1 MYMKKIINLI
11 LISIVAFSS
20 FKIVDKQIKYSKDI
34 KVYSEINEIASDNSH
49 MLDKS
54 MLEVNN
60 EYRFWIKVENTN
72 IDYPVAQGKD
82 NDYYINHD
90 FNKNE
95 NISGAIFLD
104 YRNNFIN
111 DLNTIVYGHH
121 MRNETMFNNLVKFK
135 DSNFFNENNNI
146 KIIYDGK
153 EIEYKVFSVYVID
166 DKNNYL
172 ITNFNNNNEYNNY
185 IKEIRDRSL
194 YKNDVE
200 VTDKDKI
207 ITLSTCS
214 FEFEGARTVVH
225 GKLINN

>member
-1 MYMKKIINLI
+1 MKKIINLI
-11 LISIVAFSS
+11 LISIVAFSL

-34 KVYSEINEIASDNSH
+34 KVYSEINEIASNNSD

-60 EYRFWIKVENTN
+60 EYKFWIKVENTN

-153 EIEYKVFSVYVID
+153 ELEYKVFSVYVID

-172 ITNFNNNNEYNNY
+172 ITNFNNSNEYNNY

>member
-1 MYMKKIINLI
+1 MKKIINLI

>member
-1 MYMKKIINLI
+1 MKKIINLI
-11 LISIVAFSS
+11 LISIVAFSL

-34 KVYSEINEIASDNSH
+34 KVYSEINKIASNNSD

-60 EYRFWIKVENTN
+60 EYKFWIKVENTN

-135 DSNFFNENNNI
+135 DSNFFNEDNKI

-153 EIEYKVFSVYVID
+153 ELEYKVFSVYVID

-172 ITNFNNNNEYNNY
+172 ITNFNNSNEYNNY

>member
-1 MYMKKIINLI
+1 MKKIINLI

-135 DSNFFNENNNI
+135 DSNFFNENNKI

-153 EIEYKVFSVYVID
+153 ELEYKVFSVYVID

>member
-1 MYMKKIINLI
+1 MKKIINLI
-11 LISIVAFSS
+11 LISIVAFSL

-34 KVYSEINEIASDNSH
+34 KVYSEINEIASNNSD

-60 EYRFWIKVENTN
+60 EYKFWIKVENTN

-135 DSNFFNENNNI
+135 DSNFFNENNKI

-153 EIEYKVFSVYVID
+153 ELEYKVFSVYVID

-172 ITNFNNNNEYNNY
+172 ITNFNNSNEYNNY

>member
-1 MYMKKIINLI
+1 MKKIINLI
-11 LISIVAFSS
+11 LISIVAFSL

-34 KVYSEINEIASDNSH
+34 KVYSEINEIASNNSD

-60 EYRFWIKVENTN
+60 EYKFWIKVENTN

-82 NDYYINHD
+82 NDYYINYD

-153 EIEYKVFSVYVID
+153 ELEYKVFSVYVID

-172 ITNFNNNNEYNNY
+172 ITNFNNSNEYNNY

>member
-1 MYMKKIINLI
+1 MKKIINLI
-11 LISIVAFSS
+11 LISIVAFSL

-34 KVYSEINEIASDNSH
+34 KVYSEINEIASNNSDT
-49 MLDKS
+49 LDKS

-60 EYRFWIKVENTN
+60 EYKFWIKVENTN

-153 EIEYKVFSVYVID
+153 ELEYKVFSVYVID

-172 ITNFNNNNEYNNY
+172 ITNFNNSNEYNNY

>member
-1 MYMKKIINLI
+1 MKKIINLI

-166 DKNNYL
+166 DENNYL
-172 ITNFNNNNEYNNY
+172 ITNFNNSNEYNNY